1 MGGILE
7 DMAKPEREF
16 FPIADV
22 AWTPAQGGL
31 LPGQFVRVK
40 MTGITMPNA
49 IVVPKAAISQGPLG
63 PYVYVVEP
71 DSVARARQVRLYREL
86 PDGWIVRKGLQAGDR
101 IVVDGVIRVRPGNVV
116 KPVPVAAPAAKAPDA
131 AGQPAGN
138 GKP

>member
-1 MGGILE
+1 MDTRSRTIDPRTGTILTR
-7 DMAKPEREF
+7 AI
-16 FPIADV
+16 FPNHE
-22 AWTPAQGGL
+22 GGL

-86 PDGWIVRKGLQAGDR
+86 ENGWIVRKGLQAGDR
-101 IVVDGVIRVRPGNVV
+101 IVVEGVIRVRPGNVV
-116 KPVPVAAPAAKAPDA
+116 KPVPVAAPAAAPTA
-131 AGQPAGN
+131 GTGQPAGN
-138 GKP
+138 KP

>member
-1 MGGILE
+1 MDTRSRTIDPRTGTILTR
-7 DMAKPEREF
+7 AI
-16 FPIADV
+16 FPNHE
-22 AWTPAQGGL
+22 GGL

-101 IVVDGVIRVRPGNVV
+101 IVVEGVIRVRPGNVV
-116 KPVPVAAPAAKAPDA
+116 KPVPVAAPAAAAPTA
-131 AGQPAGN
+131 GTGQPAG